1 MNTRAS
7 SPTPLRNETLF
18 QLLAVLG
25 LVVLPHATHL
35 PPWLTALVF
44 SLGAWRWVAARQ
56 GLRLPVTWLRVPLTL
71 LTLSAVFAHYGT
83 LLGRDS
89 GAALLIAMLGLKL
102 LEVRETRDV
111 YVVAFLGYFLI
122 IIHFLFTQSMLMVAY
137 MLVIVTLLTT
147 VLIDLNRGRPTPLP
161 VNLRLAGSLVGYA
174 LPLTLVLFVLFP
186 RINGPLWGMP
196 NDAYSGMTGLS
207 DEMAPG
213 RISQLSL
220 SDAVAF
226 RASFD
231 DTLPLPQQRY
241 WRGPVFTV
249 TDGEGWR
256 SGRRRDTAAIQSP
269 SYRYF
274 GKPLH
279 YSVIVEPHN
288 RAWLFALDLPASVP
302 PASQITGDFQLL
314 ANQPLRERRRYDMT
328 SYPDYR
334 TGPLSDEERQRN
346 LQLPAAG
353 NPRARALAASW
364 RRDTNS
370 PLEIVQTA
378 LRMYREQHFVYTLSP
393 PLIREEFVDGFLFD
407 TRKGFCEHYAGSF
420 AFLMRA
426 AGIPARV
433 VTGYQGGE
441 LNEIGNYLIVRQ
453 RDAHAWTE
461 VWQDGVGWSRV
472 DPTAAVAPERIERG
486 IAPGL
491 QGEGTAVRFEWTRD
505 QLFNQVWRGLRHGWD
520 ALNTRW
526 NQWVLGFDMQHQTQ
540 LLSRLSLAGFSWQT
554 VATALMTLTGTV
566 LALLV
571 LRRLD
576 AERRGG
582 DPVTRLYQHFCKKLA
597 RRGLH
602 RTVNEG
608 PDDFAQRVSRARP
621 DLARQIRSISAL
633 YIALR
638 YGGHDPRLQL
648 TRLRREVRAFRP

>member
-1 MNTRAS
+1 MKARAT
-7 SPTPLRNETLF
+7 TPLRDHTLF

-35 PPWLTALVF
+35 PFWLTGLVF
-44 SLGAWRWVAARQ
+44 SLGAWRFVAARQ
-56 GLRLPVTWLRVPLTL
+56 GLRLPAAWIRVPLTL

-122 IIHFLFTQSMLMVAY
+122 IIHFLFTQSIPMVVY
-137 MLVIVTLLTT
+137 MLVIVTLLTA
-147 VLIDLNRGRPTPLP
+147 VLIDLNRDRTTPLP
-161 VNLRLAGSLVGYA
+161 VNLRLAGSLVAYA
-174 LPLTLVLFVLFP
+174 LPLTLVLFILFP

-196 NDAYSGMTGLS
+196 NDAYSGLTGLS
-207 DEMAPG
+207 EQMAPG

-226 RASFD
+226 RASFENQ
-231 DTLPLPQQRY
+231 LPSPQQRY
-241 WRGPVFTV
+241 WRGPVFTH

-256 SGRRRDTAAIQSP
+256 GERHWNPAYSAQAP

-274 GKPLH
+274 GEPFH
-279 YSVIVEPHN
+279 YSVMVEPHN
-288 RAWLFALDLPASVP
+288 RPWLFALDLPARVP
-302 PASQITGDFQLL
+302 PASRITGDFQLL
-314 ANQPLRERRRYDMT
+314 ADQPLRERRRYDMI

-334 TGPLSDEERQRN
+334 TGPLSEEERHLN

-353 NPRARALAASW
+353 NPRARALAAAW
-364 RRDTNS
+364 RRDTRS
-370 PLEIVQTA
+370 PAEIVQAA
-378 LRMYREQHFVYTLSP
+378 LRMYREQDFVYTLSP
-393 PLIREEFVDGFLFD
+393 PLVREEFVDGFLFT

-441 LNEIGNYLIVRQ
+441 LNDLGNYLIVRQ

-461 VWQDGVGWSRV
+461 VWLEGLGWSRI

-486 IAPGL
+486 IVPGL
-491 QGEGTAVRFEWTRD
+491 RQEGEAVRFESAHGPF
-505 QLFNQVWRGLRHGWD
+505 FNQVWRNLRHGWD

-526 NQWVLGFDMQHQTQ
+526 NQWVLGFDIQRQTQ
-540 LLSRLSLAGFSWQT
+540 LLSWLSLAGFSWQA
-554 VATALMTLTGTV
+554 VATALMTLIGAV
-566 LALLV
+566 LGLLV
-571 LRRLD
+571 LRRLN
-576 AERRGG
+576 AERRAD
-582 DPVTRLYQHFCKKLA
+582 DPVVRLYRHYCEKLA
-597 RRGLH
+597 RRGLP
-602 RTVNEG
+602 RAADEG
-608 PDDFAQRVSRARP
+608 PDDYAQRIIHARP
-621 DLARQIRSISAL
+621 DLARQVRSINAL
-633 YIALR
+633 YVALR
-638 YGGHDPRLQL
+638 YGGHDPRIAL
-648 TRLRREVRAFRP
+648 TRLRREVRTFRP